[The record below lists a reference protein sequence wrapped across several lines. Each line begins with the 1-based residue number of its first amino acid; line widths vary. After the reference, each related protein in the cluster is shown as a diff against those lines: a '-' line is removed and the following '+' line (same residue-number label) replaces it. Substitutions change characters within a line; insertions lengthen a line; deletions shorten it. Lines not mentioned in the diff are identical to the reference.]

1 MEFQTKV
8 GKDDSSMADFNGG
21 ICDTPQQKSIH
32 KSRKNSQALVHKA
45 LET

>member
-8 GKDDSSMADFNGG
+8 GKDDGSIENFNGG

-32 KSRKNSQALVHKA
+32 KSRKNLRVLLHKA